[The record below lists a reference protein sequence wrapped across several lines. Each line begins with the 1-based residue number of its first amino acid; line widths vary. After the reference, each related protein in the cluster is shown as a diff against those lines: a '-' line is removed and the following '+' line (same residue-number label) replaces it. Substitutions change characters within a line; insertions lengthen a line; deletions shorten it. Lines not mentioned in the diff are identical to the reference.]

1 MHGITGNLFG
11 HTPVRR
17 NDRRGAA
24 DEKRYGNFTA
34 GLPDRLAAMTCVNEA
49 NQVRPTS
56 TVAWWTLLYEQP
68 NPEHLPVKVDFWWR
82 NGG

>member
-17 NDRRGAA
+17 NDRRGVA

-34 GLPDRLAAMTCVNEA
+34 GLPDRARRHGMCERGESGKTDI
-49 NQVRPTS
+49 
-56 TVAWWTLLYEQP
+56 
-68 NPEHLPVKVDFWWR
+68 H
-82 NGG
+82 GGMVGLIGKYCDLHTTFLQLFQ

>member
-17 NDRRGAA
+17 NDRRGVA

-34 GLPDRLAAMTCVNEA
+34 VLPYRARRHGMCERGESGKTDIHGGM
-49 NQVRPTS
+49 
-56 TVAWWTLLYEQP
+56 
-68 NPEHLPVKVDFWWR
+68 VDTAI
-82 NGG
+82 